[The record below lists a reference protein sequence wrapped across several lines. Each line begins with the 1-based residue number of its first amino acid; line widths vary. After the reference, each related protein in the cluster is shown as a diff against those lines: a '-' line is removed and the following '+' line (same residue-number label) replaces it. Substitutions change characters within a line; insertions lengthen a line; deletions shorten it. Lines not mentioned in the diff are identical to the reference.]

1 METDLAVET
10 CLWLLLVLHRQNKV
24 EVCLVVLETCEWRA
38 GHTVGRVLVEN
49 IPLLPHKSG
58 IPGRF
63 CPQTLASFSPS
74 HICFVSAM
82 ISLLYT
88 LKGRS
93 SHLAISPLLSI
104 PL

>member
-24 EVCLVVLETCEWRA
+24 EVCLVVLETCGWRA